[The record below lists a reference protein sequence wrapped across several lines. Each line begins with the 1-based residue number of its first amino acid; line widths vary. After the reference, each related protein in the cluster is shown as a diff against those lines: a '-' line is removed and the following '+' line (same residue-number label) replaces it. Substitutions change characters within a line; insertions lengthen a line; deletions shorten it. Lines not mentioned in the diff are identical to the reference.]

1 MGNTFDKLL
10 GIVSTYKKV
19 EAFITNELVIN
30 LYSRDTEANVE
41 DRISKQLEKTFGK
54 ENVDNQHYVGGNN
67 GLKCDIDLYNG
78 KCGIEIKLAYQLDNA
93 INLQRALGQ
102 VVYYSHCT
110 YKENDLILLV
120 IGKDAEISPKLKELS
135 EIIDEF
141 DGIHF
146 IYKQAQNKKPK
157 SI

>member
-1 MGNTFDKLL
+1 MANTFNKLI
-10 GIVSTYKKV
+10 GMVSTYHKV
-19 EAFITNELVIN
+19 ETFLREELSIN
-30 LYSRDTEANVE
+30 LYYTDTEEKVE
-41 DRISKQLEKTFGK
+41 NRISAQLEKAFGK

-78 KCGIEIKLAYQLDNA
+78 KCGIELKLADQLDSA

-102 VVYYSHCT
+102 VIYYSHCT

-120 IGKDAEISPKLKELS
+120 IGAAAELSPKLKELK

-141 DGIHF
+141 EGIHF
-146 IYKQAQNKKPK
+146 VYMQAQNKKQK
-157 SI
+157 

>member
-1 MGNTFDKLL
+1 MANTFNKLI
-10 GIVSTYKKV
+10 GMVSTYHKV
-19 EAFITNELVIN
+19 ETFLREELSIN
-30 LYSRDTEANVE
+30 LYYTDTEENVE
-41 DRISKQLEKTFGK
+41 NRISAQLKKAFGK

-78 KCGIEIKLAYQLDNA
+78 KCGIELKLADQLDSA

-102 VVYYSHCT
+102 VIYYSHCT

-120 IGKDAEISPKLKELS
+120 IGAAAELSPKLKELK

-141 DGIHF
+141 EGIHF
-146 IYKQAQNKKPK
+146 VYKQAQNKKQK
-157 SI
+157 

>member
-1 MGNTFDKLL
+1 MANTLNKLI
-10 GIVSTYKKV
+10 GMVSTYHKV
-19 EAFITNELVIN
+19 ETFLREELSIN
-30 LYSRDTEANVE
+30 LYYTDTEENVE
-41 DRISKQLEKTFGK
+41 NRISAQLKKAFGK

-78 KCGIEIKLAYQLDNA
+78 KCGIELKLADQLDSA

-102 VVYYSHCT
+102 VIYYSHCT

-120 IGKDAEISPKLKELS
+120 IGAAAELSPKLKELK

-141 DGIHF
+141 EGIHF
-146 IYKQAQNKKPK
+146 VYKQAQNKKQK
-157 SI
+157 